1 MTQPRFSKK
10 LLQITTTRQFPRRA
24 QFYLKLINLL
34 IFRGYKIRAFHL
46 ILLNFFYLMKLK
58 QFNNRL
64 NGFVFSDSPKELSFS
79 LNIPVLIFFRKLVDL
94 NVRFIRLQTFTKSG
108 RKYKSP
114 YPIRWSRLRSFIL
127 RNFLEAVRSR
137 PESGFKSQ
145 LREEAESLSD
155 PFKLDNF
162 VSFSG
167 SFTGVRLKKLETDI
181 IQNRPNLRYCRR
193 LIR

>member
-1 MTQPRFSKK
+1 MQLRFSKK
-10 LLQITTTRQFPRRA
+10 LLQTTTIRHFPRRA

-34 IFRGYKIRAFHL
+34 ISRGHKIRAFHL
-46 ILLNFFYLMKLK
+46 ILLNFFYFMKIK
-58 QFNNRL
+58 QFYNRL
-64 NGFVFSDSPKELSFS
+64 NGFNLSDSIIELSFS
-79 LNIPVLIFFRKLVDL
+79 FNISPFIFFRKLVDL

-114 YPIRWSRLRSFIL
+114 YPIRWSKLRSFIL

-137 PESGFKSQ
+137 PESGFKNQ
-145 LREEAESLSD
+145 LQEESESLSD
-155 PFKLDNF
+155 CFQLNDF
-162 VSFSG
+162 VSISG
-167 SFTGVRLKKLETDI
+167 SFTGIRLKKLETDI

>member
-1 MTQPRFSKK
+1 MPSRFSKK

-34 IFRGYKIRAFHL
+34 ISRGHKIRAFNL

-64 NGFVFSDSPKELSFS
+64 NAFVSSSPVNGLLFSFNISPF
-79 LNIPVLIFFRKLVDL
+79 IFFKKLVDL

-114 YPIRWSRLRSFIL
+114 YPIRWSRLRSFVL
-127 RNFLEAVRSR
+127 RNFLEAVCSR
-137 PESGFKSQ
+137 PESGFKNQ
-145 LREEAESLSD
+145 LKEEADSLSD
-155 PFKLDNF
+155 PFMLNDF
-162 VSFSG
+162 VLFPG
-167 SFTGVRLKKLETDI
+167 SFTGIRLKKLESDI